1 MLAGSSVRGARAR
14 GGIDTRPVGSAPR
27 ATTIDDVE
35 DPTQAC
41 GHLRRAGDRKG
52 GLVDIAELFGERVR
66 AAPDAVAFTEFG
78 RGSSTYAQLADRV
91 QAAAEV
97 LGSRTGPTDVVWSPA
112 TRGDLV
118 VLVLGA
124 VLAGRAVHLGRT
136 RPDTPPPVALDVG
149 RGDDL
154 EVLADQAW
162 RQEVSGFAIVLETS
176 GTTGHP
182 KRVVHTARS
191 LGHSLWNTAAVE
203 DELLRPSEM
212 APGPLSERLA
222 LLAERTPHGLSF
234 LTGLD
239 ERSIAGL
246 TMVFRALLMGERLV
260 IPTSSSAPDVSAS
273 LEHDGAT
280 NLGVPPLT
288 AQRLVREWARA
299 DRPPPGLLHVGIGG
313 SAILP
318 ALADQLEGTFQCPVT
333 SGYGS
338 TELGGVAIMSRPWDP
353 PAQRWTTI
361 GRPLADVTVEL
372 TDTPDGDQELVV
384 NSPAHM
390 EGTIGADG
398 RFARHAGPYRTGDLA
413 HIELDGTVT
422 ITGRLGYLIHRGSHK
437 IDPVTIERVL
447 ETHPDVLVAAVLGVP
462 SRVPG
467 EEDII
472 ALVVPACSTRVE
484 DLNSRLRAHCRSSLP
499 ASSTPRR
506 IVLAAELPL
515 AADSSPQRA
524 ALMSAYRGLSASSG
538 EGPTVLES
546 DPFSATAPPN

>member
-1 MLAGSSVRGARAR
+1 MDVGALFAG
-14 GGIDTRPVGSAPR
+14 
-27 ATTIDDVE
+27 
-35 DPTQAC
+35 
-41 GHLRRAGDRKG
+41 
-52 GLVDIAELFGERVR
+52 RVR
-66 AAPDAVAFTEFG
+66 AAPETVALTESG
-78 RGSSTYAQLADRV
+78 RGSSTYAHLADRV
-91 QAAAEV
+91 QAVAQV

-118 VLVLGA
+118 ILVLGA
-124 VLAGRAVHLGRT
+124 VMAGRAVHLGRA
-136 RPDTPPPVALDVG
+136 RPGTAAPVALDVG
-149 RGDDL
+149 RGDDVV
-154 EVLADQAW
+154 VLADQAW

-182 KRVVHTARS
+182 KQVVHTARS
-191 LGHSLWNTAAVE
+191 LGHGLWNTAAVE
-203 DELLRPSEM
+203 DELLRPSEA

-222 LLAERTPHGLSF
+222 LLAERSPHGLSF

-260 IPTSSSAPDVSAS
+260 IPASSSAPDVSAA

-318 ALADQLEGTFQCPVT
+318 ALAEQLERTFQCPVT

-353 PAQRWTTI
+353 AAQRWTTI

-372 TDTPDGDQELVV
+372 TDTADGDRELVV

-398 RFARHAGPYRTGDLA
+398 GFARCAGAHRTGDLA
-413 HIELDGTVT
+413 RIEPDGTVT
-422 ITGRLGYLIHRGSHK
+422 ITGRLGYLIQRGAQK

-472 ALVVPACSTRVE
+472 ALVVPAPSAHVE
-484 DLNSRLRAHCRSSLP
+484 DLNSRLRAHCRASLP

-506 IVLAAELPL
+506 IVVVAELPL
-515 AADSSPQRA
+515 AADSTPQRA
-524 ALMSAYRGLSASSG
+524 ALLRVHQDLSASSG
-538 EGPTVLES
+538 EGPTMLEA
-546 DPFSATAPPN
+546 DLFDTPAPSN